1 MNAILAIAFR
11 DVIKLFRDKMR
22 LVFSLMFPLIFIGIL
37 GQSLN
42 ANLSGTLQ
50 FNLLTFTF
58 LGVLSQTLFQS
69 TTSGIISLVADREN
83 DFAQEMFVSPIS
95 RYTIIIGKILGESL
109 VSFMLTASILLIGI
123 IMRIPLDWPRLL
135 FILPAGIVG
144 SFLGGAFGTLIMSNL
159 SGQQSAQQVFPFLI
173 FPQIFLA
180 GIFSPITKLPPLLFI
195 LSRLAPMTY
204 AVDFFRGLYFW
215 GRPEYAQIVLHS
227 PIYNLCIMSLLFIF
241 YITLGTYIFVK
252 REKDR

>member
-11 DVIKLFRDKMR
+11 DITKLFRDKMR

-95 RYTIIIGKILGESL
+95 RYSIIIGKILGESL
-109 VSFMLTASILLIGI
+109 VSFILTASILFIGI

-135 FILPAGIVG
+135 LILPTGIIG
-144 SFLGGAFGTLIMSNL
+144 SFLGGAFGTLVMANL

-180 GIFSPITKLPPLLFI
+180 GIFSPITHLPPLLFI
-195 LSRLAPMTY
+195 LSRIAPMTY

-215 GRPEYAQIVLHS
+215 GRPEYFAVTLYS
-227 PIYNLCIMSLLFIF
+227 PITNLLVISLMFSVYL
-241 YITLGTYIFVK
+241 TLGTYIFVK